1 VVVVAVEEEVWWQ
14 GSSLK
19 VVVVVAVEEEVWWRW
34 LRRLLYLMRSV
45 GI

>member
-1 VVVVAVEEEVWWQ
+1 MVAVEEEVWWQ